1 MSIPRST
8 SDGENTF
15 VLFKIVFEKMFLQ
28 VTINEI
34 VTGYYMFMHNYR
46 VQVNFFFLNWN
57 AILLVTLKLN

>member
-46 VQVNFFFLNWN
+46 VQS
-57 AILLVTLKLN
+57 